1 MSISTVTF
9 QNDALYDIEAI
20 QAGMSKTQN
29 QLSTG
34 LALQTAAD
42 NPVAMAQVNQLD
54 VELAASSQYVSNGNF
69 AGSNLKL
76 EEQALTNATNV
87 LQSAQ
92 SLATQANNGSLN
104 SQDRQDIA
112 TQLQQQLQQ
121 LVGIANSTDSTGK
134 YLFAGEASGTQ
145 PFAQSGNS
153 VAYSG
158 TTTVSQVEIAPNQF
172 ISQGDAGSSVFM
184 SVPAGNGTFTTAAA
198 ASNTGS
204 ASIDTGTVTDP
215 SAWVPGTYT
224 IDFTSP
230 TRYTVTD
237 SAGATIAA
245 GAYTSGDAIAFDGIE
260 VAVSGTPATGD
271 RFTVAPAGT
280 GTVFGTLSSLIQTLS
295 SSTLTSGQRTTQI
308 GAALQQLGSA
318 LQNLDGVQASVG
330 ARINAVSTTQTSAQ
344 STQTTLQAS
353 VSHLSDTDYAAAT
366 TRLSTEELALQAAE
380 ESYASIAKLSLFN
393 YVS

>member
-9 QNDALYDIEAI
+9 QNDALYDMESI
-20 QAGMSKTQN
+20 QTAMSTTQN

-34 LALQTAAD
+34 LTLQTAAD
-42 NPVAMAQVNQLD
+42 NPVAMAQVNQLN
-54 VELAASSQYVSNGNF
+54 VELAASNQYVSNGNF

-76 EEQALTNATNV
+76 EEQALTSATNV
-87 LQSAQ
+87 LESAQ

-104 SQDRQDIA
+104 SQDLQDIA

-121 LVGIANSTDSTGK
+121 LVGVANSTDSTGNF
-134 YLFAGEASGTQ
+134 LFAGEASATQ

-153 VAYSG
+153 VTYSG

-198 ASNTGS
+198 ATNTGS

-224 IDFTSP
+224 INFTSP
-230 TRYTVTD
+230 TQYTVTD
-237 SAGATIAA
+237 SDSDTVTQGT
-245 GAYTSGDAIAFDGIE
+245 YTSGDAIAFDGIQ
-260 VAVSGTPATGD
+260 VTVSGTPAAGD
-271 RFTVAPAGT
+271 QFTVAPAGT
-280 GTVFGTLSSLIQTLS
+280 TSVFGTLSNLIQTLN
-295 SSTLTSGQRTTQI
+295 SSTLTSGQRTTQL
-308 GAALQQLGSA
+308 GTALQQLGNA

-330 ARINAVSTTQTSAQ
+330 ARINAVTAAQTSAQ

-353 VSHLSDTDYAAAT
+353 VTQLSATDYTAAT
-366 TRLSTEELALQAAE
+366 TQLSTEELALQAAE

-393 YVS
+393 YLS